1 MPRSNQVFAGLPLE
15 DRLKAEGF
23 QAQCA
28 IAIVELS
35 SGKALH
41 WLRLGG
47 VVRELYDI
55 AVLPGAKRPMLV
67 GLQQGG
73 PINRLIS
80 RDPDLPMDKLRA
92 SA

>member
-1 MPRSNQVFAGLPLE
+1 LPLE

-80 RDPDLPMDKLRA
+80 RGPDLPMDKLRA